1 MELVEIEK
9 KNLELVFSPNGC
21 DDIID
26 RIRKEVS
33 GHEPDLSTVGGRK
46 EIASL
51 AYKVRQSK
59 TVIDKA
65 GMGFVA
71 DIKAKVKVVDVERK
85 RVRDELDRLAEDVR
99 RPLTEWE
106 EAEELRRE
114 QERERQVMERAHE
127 EAIAENQLFD
137 REQEI
142 AAREAEAQ
150 RVIEEAERKQREAQE
165 RIERM
170 EREER
175 EAREAAERAEREE
188 RERIERMEREERERI
203 EREERRERER
213 LEREQRIAREAAERA
228 ERELLESQEAERKKA
243 ERRAKRKA
251 HVAKVDK
258 DIMDCLVVEVFDKEV
273 AGKLLSSLKAGAI
286 DHVTINY

>member
-26 RIRKEVS
+26 RIKKEVS
-33 GHEPDLSTVGGRK
+33 GHEPNLTTVGGRK

-71 DIKAKVKVVDVERK
+71 DIKAKVRVVDIERK
-85 RVRDELDRLAEDVR
+85 RVRDELDRLAEEVR
-99 RPLTEWE
+99 KPLTEWE
-106 EAEELRRE
+106 EAEELKKE

-150 RVIEEAERKQREAQE
+150 RVIEEAERKQLEAQE

-170 EREER
+170 EREQR
-175 EAREAAERAEREE
+175 EAREAAEKAEREE
-188 RERIERMEREERERI
+188 RERVEREERE
-203 EREERRERER
+203 ERER
-213 LEREQRIAREAAERA
+213 LEREERIAREAAERA
-228 ERELLESQEAERKKA
+228 ERELLEEQEAERKKA

-258 DIMDCLVVEVFDKEV
+258 DIMDCLAMEGFVQDIAEQ
-273 AGKLLSSLKAGAI
+273 LLMSLKTGAI
-286 DHVTINY
+286 NHVTINY